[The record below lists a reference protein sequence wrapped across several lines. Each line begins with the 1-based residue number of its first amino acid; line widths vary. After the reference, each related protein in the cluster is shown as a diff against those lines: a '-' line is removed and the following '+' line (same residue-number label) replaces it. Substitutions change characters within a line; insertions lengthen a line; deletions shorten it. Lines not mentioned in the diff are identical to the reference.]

1 MHHELRKRWFSFSTV
16 LALGPIDVKSVRR
29 DSLIRW
35 MLATPLALA
44 LVIRFGLPPTSVWA
58 QTQFEL
64 DLEPYLHLFGS
75 ALITATPLMF
85 GTVVGFL
92 LIDQKDDQT
101 LTALQV
107 TPLTNRAYLLYRLGV
122 PCLLSVPLTVLAL
135 RLSGIPQISLGR
147 QLVAAA
153 VASPLVAAFSLF
165 LAALA
170 NNKLQGFAIMKG
182 SSGVI
187 NLPPIIAWFVDS
199 NWQWAFGIAPM
210 FWPLKLYWVLAGVSR
225 GPAAPAWVYA
235 LVGVA
240 YLLALI
246 ALLGRRFD
254 RVMHR

>member
-1 MHHELRKRWFSFSTV
+1 MTGLSTV
-16 LALGPIDVKSVRR
+16 FALGPIDVKSVRR

-35 MLATPLALA
+35 MLAMPPALA
-44 LVIRFGLPPTSVWA
+44 LVIRFGLPPASVWA
-58 QTQFEL
+58 QSQFGF

-75 ALITATPLMF
+75 ALLTATPLMF
-85 GTVVGFL
+85 GTVIGFL

-122 PCLLSVPLTVLAL
+122 PCLLSVPLTVLVL

-147 QLVAAA
+147 QFVAAA
-153 VASPLVAAFSLF
+153 VASPLVAAFALF

-182 SSGVI
+182 SSGAI
-187 NLPPIIAWFVDS
+187 NFPPIIAWFFES
-199 NWQWAFGIAPM
+199 KWQWAFGIAPM
-210 FWPLKLYWVLAGVSR
+210 FWPVKLYWELAGASR
-225 GPAAPAWVYA
+225 GPTAPAWVYA
-235 LVGVA
+235 FAGVA

-246 ALLGRRFD
+246 VLLGRRFD

>member
-1 MHHELRKRWFSFSTV
+1 MHHELPKRWFSFSTV

-35 MLATPLALA
+35 MLATPVVLA
-44 LVIRFGLPPTSVWA
+44 LVIRFGLPPASVWA
-58 QTQFEL
+58 RSQSGL
-64 DLEPYLHLFGS
+64 DLVPYLHLFGS
-75 ALITATPLMF
+75 ALLTATPLMF
-85 GTVVGFL
+85 GTVIGFL

-147 QLVAAA
+147 QLIAAV
-153 VASPLVAAFSLF
+153 VASPLVAAFALL

-170 NNKLQGFAIMKG
+170 NNKLQGFALMKG
-182 SSGVI
+182 CSGAI
-187 NLPPIIAWFVDS
+187 NLPPIIAWFFDS

-210 FWPLKLYWVLAGVSR
+210 YWPVKLYWELAGAAR
-225 GPAAPAWVYA
+225 GPAAPSWFYA
-235 LVGVA
+235 LVSVA
-240 YLLALI
+240 YLGALI